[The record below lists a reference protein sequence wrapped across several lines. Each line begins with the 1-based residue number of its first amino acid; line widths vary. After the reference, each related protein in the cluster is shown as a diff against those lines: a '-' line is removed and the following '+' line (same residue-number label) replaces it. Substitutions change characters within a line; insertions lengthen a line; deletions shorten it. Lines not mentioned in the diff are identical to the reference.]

1 MKKFL
6 CLSMV
11 TVLCM
16 CFAGCSIKEAER
28 KVAEIEDKVEFK
40 ADMIEDEIEKK
51 TDMIEDEIEKKAD
64 IVEDKIEEQ
73 TEKFN
78 DDKAWETVEEQYDA
92 VEIMAFIEA
101 SEKSGYT
108 IDEIKSLV
116 NDIDKYYQEIKDGI
130 TSDNEQMAITMYKVA
145 CTLDRMDDKHK
156 GLSDHPVVELGDDAK
171 DIIENSYNTKSGD
184 YKESKNEFERTLK
197 KVKNYNDKDWKAVEA
212 KL

>member
-6 CLSMV
+6 CLTMV
-11 TVLCM
+11 LAVLCM
-16 CFAGCSIKEAER
+16 CFAGCSIKAAER
-28 KVAEIEDKVEFK
+28 KVEEIEDKVES
-40 ADMIEDEIEKK
+40 K
-51 TDMIEDEIEKKAD
+51 TDKIEEEIEKKAEV
-64 IVEDKIEEQ
+64 IEKEVEKK
-73 TEKFN
+73 TEKF
-78 DDKAWETVEEQYDA
+78 DDDVAWEAVEEEYDA

-108 IDEIKSLV
+108 VDEIKTLV

-130 TSDNEQMAITMYKVA
+130 TSENEQFAKTMYKAA

-197 KVKNYNDKDWKAVEA
+197 KVKNYTDEDWKSVEG
-212 KL
+212 KV